1 MEPQPPSPPYFQQ
14 QESMMSGPIPNN
26 NPTVLSM
33 MGPHLK
39 PALEIDYR
47 YIDNNIHETLAR
59 LK

>member
-1 MEPQPPSPPYFQQ
+1 
-14 QESMMSGPIPNN
+14 MMSGPIPNN